1 MIIINLEK
9 CFITVPLHFLF
20 QAFHSSIF
28 MTISFFFNKKAVLF
42 LLFTAYMHIVFAQQK
57 DSTKQ
62 VLNLFTA
69 VSITNNGI
77 SVIPSFSLG
86 KPAAIIDLD
95 LRYKKF
101 SCEPQFRLGLNG
113 KPWSFIFWWRYK
125 LLKTPKF
132 SLNVGAHPS
141 VLFKTTPDAVV
152 NGVTKDLIS
161 AQRYLAA
168 EVVPTYSLTP
178 NISVGAYYLYS
189 HGLQKDGIQ
198 NTNFLTLNAT
208 FSNISLGKNLF
219 LRISPQVFYLKM
231 DKNDGFYANA
241 AVTISKKN
249 APLSFTLFGN
259 QKIKSSIAGQDFVW
273 NATLMYGINRKFVSQ

>member
-1 MIIINLEK
+1 
-9 CFITVPLHFLF
+9 
-20 QAFHSSIF
+20 
-28 MTISFFFNKKAVLF
+28 
-42 LLFTAYMHIVFAQQK
+42 MHIVFAQQK